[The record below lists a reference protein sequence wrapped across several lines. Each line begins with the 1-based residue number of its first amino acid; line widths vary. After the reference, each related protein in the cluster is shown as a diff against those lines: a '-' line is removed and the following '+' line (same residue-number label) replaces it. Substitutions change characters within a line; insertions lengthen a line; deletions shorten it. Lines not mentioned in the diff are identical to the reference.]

1 MDDKAFAREETQRY
15 QQVCVAV
22 CVFEDQEIAF
32 ND

>member
-15 QQVCVAV
+15 QQVVWL